1 MRIGRTGKLL
11 AILSVV
17 ALAVSVV
24 GVTPSGATPA
34 GMSAKQAG
42 AVRATSDEVSAR
54 KRGHVRHYRSGNRAA
69 LQRSAPSPERSAAS
83 SRLTKRAA
91 PTGTITTRTIA
102 TVTLRMAISPTAIT
116 AATATT
122 DAGPHE
128 RQGPEAAASGLLWAY

>member
-34 GMSAKQAG
+34 GMSAKHAG

-69 LQRSAPSPERSAAS
+69 LQTFGAIA
-83 SRLTKRAA
+83 
-91 PTGTITTRTIA
+91 GTIGGIIA
-102 TVTLRMAISPTAIT
+102 ADQARRAYRHYYNPYYSYGYSPY
-116 AATATT
+116 
-122 DAGPHE
+122 GYQPY
-128 RQGPEAAASGLLWAY
+128 GYYGGYSYY